1 LYNNYPQNGIVIVP
15 NTLQEGDTARILYK
29 GLLYHSGA
37 DTVYLHAGHS
47 YNRSDWSHTKDIQM
61 HRTPEGF
68 EAELPIDSSE
78 MLSVAFK
85 DSAGHWDNNTWKNY
99 NFEVHKR
106 EEVR

>member
-1 LYNNYPQNGIVIVP
+1 
-15 NTLQEGDTARILYK
+15 
-29 GLLYHSGA
+29 
-37 DTVYLHAGHS
+37 
-47 YNRSDWSHTKDIQM
+47 M